1 MKKKWK
7 ISGLVLLPLIV
18 VVAIIFSNPLRRSEE
33 SIRSKLLKELPIGTQ
48 LSTVHQYIIEKEWEV
63 GSVNENTGFY
73 DQRTRPASV
82 VGEKS
87 IRASMGDYQDIP
99 FKANVTVFWGFDK
112 DSRLI
117 DVWVWKTWDG
127 I

>member
-7 ISGLVLLPLIV
+7 ISLSVITSILIV
-18 VVAIIFSNPLRRSEE
+18 AAYIASNPLRRSEDT
-33 SIRSKLLKELPIGTQ
+33 IRSKLLEELPLGTQ
-48 LSTVHQYIIEKEWEV
+48 LSTVHQYIIKKEWEISYV
-63 GSVNENTGFY
+63 SEDSGFY

-82 VGEKS
+82 VGEKA
-87 IRASMGDYQDIP
+87 IRASIGDYQDLP
-99 FKANVTVFWGFDK
+99 FVANVTVFWGFDK

-117 DVWVWKTWDG
+117 DVWIWKTWDG